1 MNKIFFTTKHLFFLT
16 TLLTGFSTLA
26 ASEIVDVRRNIT
38 LSDEEVPV
46 KDFYIKI
53 ADSGGLKKNL
63 VVKAVRKIN
72 VKDTGLKSVGD
83 FMATVGLLKIIHVEG
98 KVAVA
103 REFKLVPR
111 DNEPMLEQIGI
122 MTGDEIEL
130 SDSFIDT
137 SKPNT
142 ASATNKKV
150 TEVVQDKKMDVA
162 VVVIEKSDVKI
173 ESKDTREPAQQLAV
187 PTEAQLPD
195 AVKQIKPETIQGI

>member
-16 TLLTGFSTLA
+16 TLLTVFSTFA
-26 ASEIVDVRRNIT
+26 ANEIVDVRRNIT
-38 LSDEEVPV
+38 LSEDEVPV

-72 VKDTGLKSVGD
+72 VKDSGLKSVGD

-122 MTGDEIEL
+122 MTGDEIDL
-130 SDSFIDT
+130 SDSYIDT
-137 SKPNT
+137 SKPKT
-142 ASATNKKV
+142 AEVKKKV
-150 TEVVQDKKMDVA
+150 TEVVDDKKMDVA
-162 VVVIEKSDVKI
+162 VVVIEKSEAKPEI
-173 ESKDTREPAQQLAV
+173 KDAREPAQLAV
-187 PTEAQLPD
+187 PVSD

>member
-1 MNKIFFTTKHLFFLT
+1 MKRMNKIFFTTKHLFFLT
-16 TLLTGFSTLA
+16 TLLTVFSTFA
-26 ASEIVDVRRNIT
+26 ANEIVDVRRNIT
-38 LSDEEVPV
+38 LSEDEVPV

-72 VKDTGLKSVGD
+72 VKDSGLKSVGD

-122 MTGDEIEL
+122 MTGDEIDL
-130 SDSFIDT
+130 SDSYIDT
-137 SKPNT
+137 SKPKT
-142 ASATNKKV
+142 AEVKKKV
-150 TEVVQDKKMDVA
+150 TEVVDDKKMDVA
-162 VVVIEKSDVKI
+162 VVVIEKSEAKPEI
-173 ESKDTREPAQQLAV
+173 KDAREPAQLAV
-187 PTEAQLPD
+187 PVSD

>member
-1 MNKIFFTTKHLFFLT
+1 MKRMNKIFFTTKHLFFLT
-16 TLLTGFSTLA
+16 TLLTVFSTFA

-38 LSDEEVPV
+38 LSEDEVPI

-72 VKDTGLKSVGD
+72 VKDSGLKSVGD

-122 MTGDEIEL
+122 MTGDEIDL
-130 SDSFIDT
+130 SDSYIDT
-137 SKPNT
+137 SKPKT
-142 ASATNKKV
+142 AEVKKKV
-150 TEVVQDKKMDVA
+150 TEVVDDKKMDVA
-162 VVVIEKSDVKI
+162 VVVIEKSEAKPEI
-173 ESKDTREPAQQLAV
+173 KDAREPAQLAV
-187 PTEAQLPD
+187 PVSD